1 MHTSPSTSNAPVT
14 AMDTPQLPPA
24 QGGIGGLLRPLH
36 RLLSRLLRHLQF
48 GSLLVTLPD
57 GRRMEAKG
65 ASPGP
70 AASIT
75 LHSWRPVG
83 QMLLHGDIGLAQS
96 FRDGDWFTPDLTAL
110 LELGLR
116 NEAAW
121 GAALQAS
128 TPARWFHRLAHLL
141 RSNTRKGSRQNIA
154 FHYDLGND
162 FYTQWLDASMLYS
175 SGLYAQCDDSLEQA
189 QARKLDRILALLDA
203 PAHSKVLEI
212 GCGWGALATALG
224 HAAPQ
229 GRVTGLTLSTEQL
242 QHARER
248 IARAGLQDRVDVQ
261 LQDYRDVQGDFDRI
275 VSVEMLEAV
284 GERYWPTYFDTLRQR
299 LKPGGIA
306 VVQVITIA
314 EDYFDRYRSEP
325 DFIQRFIFPGG
336 MLPTVRA
343 LNEQATRA
351 GLTLRTAETFGPSY
365 ALTLADWR
373 KRFLAAWPGIE
384 PLGFDDAFRR
394 LWTYYLSYCEAG
406 FRTGR
411 VNVGL
416 HVLQHAQNGA
426 IGGEG
431 TRCHAAAKK

>member
-1 MHTSPSTSNAPVT
+1 MPPSVRGSFRC
-14 AMDTPQLPPA
+14 
-24 QGGIGGLLRPLH
+24 LLRPLH
-36 RLLSRLLRHLQF
+36 RLLLRLLRHLEF

-57 GRRMEAKG
+57 GTRMEAKG
-65 ASPGP
+65 TSPGP

-75 LHSWRPVG
+75 LKSWRPLG
-83 QMLLHGDIGLAQS
+83 QLLVHGDIGLAQT

-116 NEAAW
+116 NEPAW

-128 TPARWFHRLAHLL
+128 APARWFHQLAHLL

-162 FYTQWLDASMLYS
+162 FYAQWLDASMLYS
-175 SGLYAQCDDSLEQA
+175 SGLYAHDSDCLEQA
-189 QARKLDRILALLDA
+189 QARKLDRILELLRA
-203 PAHSKVLEI
+203 PAHAQVLEI

-224 HAAPQ
+224 QAAPQ
-229 GRVTGLTLSTEQL
+229 ARVTALTLSTEQL

-248 IARAGLQDRVDVQ
+248 VAHAGLQDRVEIV
-261 LQDYRDVQGDFDRI
+261 LQDYRDVQGQFDRI

-299 LKPGGIA
+299 LKPAGVA

-336 MLPTVRA
+336 MLPTVQA
-343 LNEQATRA
+343 LNMQAAQA
-351 GLTLRTAETFGPSY
+351 GLSLRTAETFGPSY

-373 KRFLAAWPGIE
+373 QRFLAAWPGIE
-384 PLGFDDAFRR
+384 PLGFDDTFRR

-416 HVLQHAQNGA
+416 YVLQHAHGDADAQDSAPG
-426 IGGEG
+426 
-431 TRCHAAAKK
+431 HAAAKR